1 MYCNLETWWGLRRGW
16 KEFKNLNDKKIND
29 SQNDVE
35 IDAQDKGNS
44 RALDDQQ
51 EKAKWEAEWAQ
62 VALVLDRLFF
72 WLYLLVLIVGTVGFF
87 LAPLEQ
93 FGTDISR
100 KLMEYNRGF
109 QYYNYSA
116 SFGLPDW
123 LNDTLLGKWHRCRLL
138 QIRTLDS
145 LGIIVSYKLV

>member
-1 MYCNLETWWGLRRGW
+1 
-16 KEFKNLNDKKIND
+16 
-29 SQNDVE
+29 VE

-116 SFGLPDW
+116 SFGLPD
-123 LNDTLLGKWHRCRLL
+123 
-138 QIRTLDS
+138 
-145 LGIIVSYKLV
+145 